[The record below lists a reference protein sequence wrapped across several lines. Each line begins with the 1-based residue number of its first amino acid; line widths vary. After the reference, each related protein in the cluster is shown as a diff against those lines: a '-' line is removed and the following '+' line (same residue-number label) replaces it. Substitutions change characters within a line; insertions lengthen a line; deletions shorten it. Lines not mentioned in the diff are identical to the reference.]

1 MQFLDSHGSRRITRR
16 LYGKLGKSN
25 CQKPTL
31 KPLSSILLKM
41 DKGGKRSKKKKMNFE
56 RNYCNKV
63 HRKETE
69 QNMNRPCL
77 KERRDDNRT
86 TKPDPEP
93 LLSRRNEDQ
102 GNFQRRITL
111 RNRTTRFN
119 EIEDETETEPTSPD
133 WRQRRQNKGKF
144 PMMGNPS
151 TKRIEQITKQSDGSN
166 WRSRRWEKP
175 ILEDESPSLA
185 SKTEM
190 SIKLENN
197 DEQDQR
203 SRLKEII
210 MQRIKSQSIAR
221 PTKKSIEEIAQD
233 DENERNQRSR
243 LKEII
248 KQRIESQS
256 ITQTPFIEEME
267 SDEEDQKTE
276 TEEDTIDTPEEQKKR
291 LIQAY
296 LTSTMEKE
304 ETAEEQNERRKL
316 IHAYSKCTMDN
327 NDEQIEQDETEMYL
341 RTSTEEE
348 QKPSTWE
355 EYNEEEPF
363 EKYDKDESFKEND
376 NEGKWPT

>member
-151 TKRIEQITKQSDGSN
+151 TRRTEQITKQSDEPN

-175 ILEDESPSLA
+175 ILEVESPSLA

-190 SIKLENN
+190 SIKIDDG
-197 DEQDQR
+197 DEQ
-203 SRLKEII
+203 
-210 MQRIKSQSIAR
+210 
-221 PTKKSIEEIAQD
+221 
-233 DENERNQRSR
+233 NQRSR
-243 LKEII
+243 LMEII

-256 ITQTPFIEEME
+256 IAQPTEKTIEEIAEDDEDERNLRNRLKKGMLQRTKPLSIAQTPFIEEME
-267 SDEEDQKTE
+267 SDEEDQESE
-276 TEEDTIDTPEEQKKR
+276 TEEDYKRRREFIHVYLTMDNENEQVNHKETEIDKGIVGTPEEQKER
-291 LIQAY
+291 IIQAY
-296 LTSTMEKE
+296 LTSTMEEE
-304 ETAEEQNERRKL
+304 ETTEEQNERRKL
-316 IHAYSKCTMDN
+316 IHAYSKRTMDN
-327 NDEQIEQDETEMYL
+327 DKEQT
-341 RTSTEEE
+341 
-348 QKPSTWE
+348 
-355 EYNEEEPF
+355 
-363 EKYDKDESFKEND
+363 
-376 NEGKWPT
+376 

>member
-133 WRQRRQNKGKF
+133 WRQRRQNKGKL
-144 PMMGNPS
+144 PITGNHL
-151 TKRIEQITKQSDGSN
+151 TRRTEQITKQSDEPN
-166 WRSRRWEKP
+166 WRSRKWEKP
-175 ILEDESPSLA
+175 IQEVESPSPA
-185 SKTEM
+185 PKTEM
-190 SIKLENN
+190 SIKLEN
-197 DEQDQR
+197 
-203 SRLKEII
+203 
-210 MQRIKSQSIAR
+210 
-221 PTKKSIEEIAQD
+221 D
-233 DENERNQRSR
+233 DKQNQRSR
-243 LKEII
+243 LKELIT
-248 KQRIESQS
+248 QRLEAQS
-256 ITQTPFIEEME
+256 IALATEQENERNLRSRLKKGIMQRTEPLPITQTPFIEEME
-267 SDEEDQKTE
+267 SDEEDEESE
-276 TEEDTIDTPEEQKKR
+276 TEEDYKKRREFIHAMDNEGEQANHKETETDEGIIGTPEEQKER
-291 LIQAY
+291 LIHAY
-296 LTSTMEKE
+296 LTMEKE
-304 ETAEEQNERRKL
+304 RNEHEEPNRRREL
-316 IHAYSKCTMDN
+316 LHAYSKLTMDN
-327 NDEQIEQDETEMYL
+327 NKEQTEQDEIDTYL
-341 RTSTEEE
+341 
-348 QKPSTWE
+348 
-355 EYNEEEPF
+355 
-363 EKYDKDESFKEND
+363 
-376 NEGKWPT
+376 